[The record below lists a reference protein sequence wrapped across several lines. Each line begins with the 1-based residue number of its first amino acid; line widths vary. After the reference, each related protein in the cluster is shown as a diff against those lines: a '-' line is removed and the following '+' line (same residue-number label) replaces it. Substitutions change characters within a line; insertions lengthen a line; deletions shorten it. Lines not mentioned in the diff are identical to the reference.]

1 MNFDELKSLQQQSEQ
16 NPFFISFADLM
27 VVLATFFVMF
37 ISMSKVDIGQ
47 FEKVRAGF
55 SGSTK
60 GTLVELAQT
69 LQKSASKVRGVSVE
83 LADDGVRLDLDSVA
97 LFDTGSAQLKTEAL
111 KPLDS
116 VLSIVTKTKYAID
129 VEGHTDDRPYYRIDA
144 GMVENNWSLSGRR
157 SAAVVNYLLERGIA
171 EERLRIVGYASNR
184 PKVSFQGKRERLLES
199 ARSRNR
205 RVTLLVH

>member
-1 MNFDELKSLQQQSEQ
+1 MKLDELKERQSIHEQ

-60 GTLVELAQT
+60 GTLVELANS
-69 LQKSASKVRGVSVE
+69 LKKSADKVRGVSVE

-97 LFDTGSAQLKTEAL
+97 LFSTGSATLKTDAL
-111 KPLDS
+111 QPLEPLLAQITNS
-116 VLSIVTKTKYAID
+116 RYSID
-129 VEGHTDDRPYYRIDA
+129 VEGHTDDRAYYRIDQ
-144 GMVENNWSLSGRR
+144 GGLENNWTLSGRR
-157 SAAVVNYLLERGIA
+157 SAAVVNYLLSKGIA
-171 EERLRIVGYASNR
+171 EERLRIVGYASNK
-184 PKVSFQGKRERLLES
+184 PKVLFKGKTDQILEG
-199 ARSRNR
+199 ARARNR
-205 RVTLLVH
+205 RVTLLIK